1 MFTSIIPC
9 NIYGPND
16 NFHPTESHVIP
27 GMIQRMH
34 KVMQE
39 EANVT
44 SQEERVFSVY
54 GTGKPLRQFI
64 YSLDLAR
71 LAIWVLR
78 DYESIEPIILSGN
91 YQDTLEKCI
100 IHKFFFPGFR
110 IAVDESDE
118 VSIETVAR
126 AIAKAFN
133 FKGRIDFDTTK
144 ADGQYKKTASNGKLR
159 NLRTDFQFTKFD
171 EAIAKTVDWFINNQN
186 IVRK

>member
-1 MFTSIIPC
+1 MFS
-9 NIYGPND
+9 N
-16 NFHPTESHVIP
+16 
-27 GMIQRMH
+27 
-34 KVMQE
+34 
-39 EANVT
+39 
-44 SQEERVFSVY
+44 SQY
-54 GTGKPLRQFI
+54 
-64 YSLDLAR
+64 
-71 LAIWVLR
+71 
-78 DYESIEPIILSGN
+78 
-91 YQDTLEKCI
+91 C
-100 IHKFFFPGFR
+100 

-159 NLRTDFQFTKFD
+159 SLRPDFQFTKFD